1 MDSTCVDKLTKN
13 EHILVASILQK
24 GGTRAPQAGQYSP
37 VAQ

>member
-24 GGTRAPQAGQYSP
+24 GEQSHSGIE
-37 VAQ
+37 